1 MNINGLSFC
10 TQHGGIMVYIGIDC
24 PICLLKDE
32 VANEVKL
39 LKYKVIFLVEQLHSI
54 ESENGLK

>member
-1 MNINGLSFC
+1 
-10 TQHGGIMVYIGIDC
+10 MVYIGIDC

-39 LKYKVIFLVEQLHSI
+39 LKSKVIFLVEQLHSI